1 MILQALNNILGEV
14 MDAHALIG
22 DIEADL
28 PFCVFRADTE
38 PHRQKDGICGYDH
51 IVNIGIIDNEI
62 ESVNSYTDSIISAM
76 ISVRNQTISGTQ
88 IFAIIQTDESGIYY
102 ENENNVYM
110 NDLEFKVFTK
120 NR

>member
-14 MDAHALIG
+14 MEAHPLIG
-22 DIEADL
+22 DIDAEL
-28 PFCVFRADTE
+28 PFCVFKADAQPYRT
-38 PHRQKDGICGYDH
+38 KDGVCGYDYV
-51 IVNIGIIDNEI
+51 VNVGIIDDEI
-62 ESVNSYTDSIISAM
+62 GSINTYTDSIISAM
-76 ISVRNQTISGTQ
+76 IAQRNTTISGTE
-88 IFAIIQTDESGIYY
+88 IYAIIQTDESGVYY